1 MARPVKYDTGD
12 LLDVA
17 ARIAA
22 SGGPRALTMTALA
35 REAGVPNGS
44 VYHRFAGHAVLLA
57 EVWLRSVEAFQAGY
71 LDALTGPD
79 DPVDG
84 AAAAARYT
92 VTWSRAN
99 PEHSRI
105 LSYGP
110 ADFGVAEWPEAAR
123 KRLATGN
130 RRTVRAIRAT
140 ARRHGA
146 RTAAD
151 HDRFTVAVL
160 DIPYSLVRRHLHG
173 RGIPAYVARI
183 AEQTARAVLQS

>member
-1 MARPVKYDTGD
+1 MARPVKYDTD
-12 LLDVA
+12 ELLDAA

-22 SGGPRALTMTALA
+22 AGGPRALTMTALA

-44 VYHRFAGHAVLLA
+44 VYHRFAGHAVLLS
-57 EVWLRSVEAFQAGY
+57 EVWLRSVEAFQTGY
-71 LDALTGPD
+71 LDALTGPA

-99 PEHSRI
+99 PRDSRI
-105 LSYGP
+105 LSHGP
-110 ADFGVAEWPEAAR
+110 ADFGAAEWPDEAR
-123 KRLATGN
+123 KRLAAGN
-130 RRTVRAIRAT
+130 RRTIRAIRAT

-151 HDRFTVAVL
+151 YDRFTIAVL
-160 DIPYSLVRRHLHG
+160 DIPYSLVRRHLHT
-173 RGIPAYVARI
+173 RTIPSYAPRL
-183 AEQTARAVLQS
+183 AEQSARAILTN